1 MSSQAVLL
9 KEYKA
14 LQKEKWVQIDIDED
28 NMLHWNLALMVVN
41 PDSLYYGGYF
51 KAQMNFPKE
60 YPYKPPDF
68 RFTKPL
74 WHPNIYVDGRLCIS
88 ILHAPGDD
96 AMSGETA
103 GERWSPAQRVESV
116 LISILSLLDDAEIS
130 SPANV
135 DASVMFRDD
144 KEAFKAKVTQDVEA
158 SKKDIPEG
166 FVMPTHESTKPV
178 IDKVDDDFWQDSDV
192 EDVDFDDFDDF
203 DDDAAN
209 GSESDQELNNDSEDE
224 ETYDED
230 DEDTEYA
237 KGKRREDRL
246 DSDMTEPDV

>member
-1 MSSQAVLL
+1 MSQAVLM

-14 LQKEKWVQIDIDED
+14 LAKEKWVQIEIDEE
-28 NMLHWNLALMVVN
+28 NIYHWNLALMVIN

-51 KAQMNFPKE
+51 KAQMSFPKD

-68 RFTKPL
+68 RFSKPL
-74 WHPNIYVDGRLCIS
+74 WHPNIYADGRLCIS
-88 ILHAPGDD
+88 ILHAPGEDI
-96 AMSGETA
+96 MSGESA

-116 LISILSLLDDAEIS
+116 LISILSLLDDPEIS

-144 KEAFKAKVTQDVEA
+144 KEAFEARVRQDVEA

-166 FVMPTHESTKPV
+166 FVMPTHETTMPV
-178 IDKVDDDFWQDSDV
+178 IEKIDDDFWNDSDA

-209 GSESDQELNNDSEDE
+209 GSESDQELNNESEDE
-224 ETYDED
+224 ENYEDDD
-230 DEDTEYA
+230 DEDA
-237 KGKRREDRL
+237 NHVKGKTRGDQL
-246 DSDMTEPDV
+246 DSDMGEPKE

>member
-28 NMLHWNLALMVVN
+28 NMLHWNIALMVVN

-68 RFTKPL
+68 RFSKPL
-74 WHPNIYVDGRLCIS
+74 WHPNIYADGRLCIS

-96 AMSGETA
+96 IMSGETA

-144 KEAFKAKVTQDVEA
+144 KEAFKAKVAQDVEA

-178 IDKVDDDFWQDSDV
+178 IEKVDDDFWQDSDA
-192 EDVDFDDFDDF
+192 EDVDFDDFGDF

-230 DEDTEYA
+230 EDDTEYA